1 MRIAFLV
8 IFNWYRFVLLIL
20 YVIDNIMSGKFDVFN
35 VSLILKVGLSEYFV
49 VIYDVVVGFVRFLCV

>member
-35 VSLILKVGLSEYFV
+35 VPLILKVGLSEYFV